1 MKSERLGLMMVAS
14 SLLVIALIIGVS
26 FGSQR
31 SSRLSQIRVQGVSLA
46 RLLSSM
52 SLQQLI
58 PDEGQQ
64 GPLALVKSTQGNPDF
79 AYAVVSRPD
88 GVDLL
93 EIAAPGVIVP
103 AAALPA
109 EPSAWFGE
117 REVADLDGGRE
128 FREFH
133 APVLQGGELKGH
145 VRVGYV
151 EPGWAL
157 VSQEL
162 PYFAWL
168 ALPIFLLTPF
178 YYYLVRREVQPL
190 REASERIQ
198 TILDDDAV
206 RTVEL
211 EASGEVGEFIRHF
224 NRIVRAAET
233 RINALESE
241 QSEIVASTKVLSYQK
256 ARIESVL
263 QSLPEAVVVM
273 DESGSVTFANRK
285 LTAMVGIDAGAIAGM
300 KPNEWCKSP
309 ELLAFVSNFM
319 RSTARRNEMSSTRM
333 TPEHAPDREIA
344 VSAYPLFSPS
354 DGSRIYGTMIVFHDV
369 TAESLAKK
377 ARKEFVARLA
387 HELKT
392 PLHVIGMY
400 SEMLLDEDK
409 DTDAVRV
416 ETGNVIKDEVELIGM
431 LINNMLNIAEIEMGS
446 VSLERQR
453 IRLGDLLKDAFDNVS
468 RSAADRGLKMR
479 LDVSD
484 QLSAVYVDKR
494 LLRVAINNLLTN
506 AIKYNR
512 PNGLIVLFATETEDH
527 ILISVRDTGIGIALE
542 DQPRIY
548 TKFFRSAR
556 EDVRERTGHG
566 LGLALAKEI
575 VELHQ
580 GEMRLES
587 TPGQGS
593 EFTIV
598 LKKTPILLRE
608 AV

>member
-26 FGSQR
+26 FESHR

-52 SLQQLI
+52 SLAQLI
-58 PDEGQQ
+58 PDEGEQ

-88 GVDLL
+88 GEDLL
-93 EIAAPGVIVP
+93 EVTAPGVIVP
-103 AAALPA
+103 ALALPG
-109 EPSAWFGE
+109 EPSSWFGE
-117 REVADLDGGRE
+117 REIADVRGGRE

-133 APVLQGGELKGH
+133 APVLDGGELQGY

-168 ALPIFLLTPF
+168 ALPVFLLAPL
-178 YYYLVRREVQPL
+178 YYYLVKREVQPL
-190 REASERIQ
+190 REASDRIQ
-198 TILDDDAV
+198 SIVDDNVV

-211 EASGEVGEFIRHF
+211 EASGEIGEFIRHF
-224 NRIVRAAET
+224 NRIVKAAEA
-233 RINALESE
+233 RICALESE
-241 QSEIVASTKVLSYQK
+241 HSEKVASAKVLSYQK

-263 QSLPEAVVVM
+263 QSLPEGVVVM
-273 DESGSVTFANRK
+273 DESGAVTFANRK
-285 LTAMVGIDAGAIAGM
+285 LSALIGIEADTIAGL

-319 RSTARRNEMSSTRM
+319 RSTARRNEMGSIRM
-333 TPEHAPDREIA
+333 IPEHAPDREIA

-354 DGSRIYGTMIVFHDV
+354 GGSRIYGTMIVFHDV

-400 SEMLLDEDK
+400 GEMLLDGDK
-409 DTDAVRV
+409 DSDAVRV
-416 ETGNVIKDEVELIGM
+416 EAGNVIKDEVELVGM

-453 IRLGDLLKDAFDNVS
+453 IRLGDLLKDAFDNVA
-468 RSAADRGLKMR
+468 RSAADRGLDMK
-479 LDVSD
+479 LDVPN
-484 QLSAVYVDKR
+484 QLSAVHVDKR
-494 LLRVAINNLLTN
+494 LLRIAINNLLTN
-506 AIKYNR
+506 AVKYNR
-512 PNGLIVLFATETEDH
+512 PNGQVLLSATETEDH
-527 ILISVRDTGIGIALE
+527 ILISVRDTGIGIAPE
-542 DQPRIY
+542 DQASIFS
-548 TKFFRSAR
+548 KFFRSDR

-580 GEMRLES
+580 GRIRLES
-587 TPGQGS
+587 APGQGS
-593 EFTIV
+593 EFTIE